1 VMTWKKRNST
11 ILPTCPMKN
20 CNKSALLKKQSAEK
34 KGKKSS
40 LSHIKKINN
49 REGEAIATGNFGDCF
64 LFVCAHEEELSYE
77 NAPPAVA
84 KLNCFATINE
94 DMRYTKNRKGSLH
107 KKGMFIRGNIFR
119 R

>member
-1 VMTWKKRNST
+1 MTWKKRNST

-40 LSHIKKINN
+40 LSHKKKINN
-49 REGEAIATGNFGDCF
+49 RAGEAIATVNFGDCF
-64 LFVCAHEEELSYE
+64 LRRWSHEEELSYE
-77 NAPPAVA
+77 HAPPAVA
-84 KLNCFATINE
+84 KPKCCATINE
-94 DMRYTKNRKGSLH
+94 DMRSTKNRTRSLH
-107 KKGMFIRGNIFR
+107 KKRMFIRGNIFR